1 MRDKHKTGKQASLEE
16 LLSEPIVWM
25 MMKADRVEECELR
38 DLLKR
43 VSAELSRAKD
53 ADDQIGEVMGPM
65 ERDERYRTGVGI
77 MLLNERNEALVGRR
91 ANTEGEAWQMP
102 QGGIDEGENPR
113 AAAFRDIG
121 QVFLAFCGRC
131 QEIICHFRKDLL
143 SVRSFH
149 YPIFSCCGPL
159 KAPAMEPPG
168 LARRISCRTEC

>member
-77 MLLNERNEALVGRR
+77 MLLNERNEV
-91 ANTEGEAWQMP
+91 P